1 MGAVHMIGQDANVKL
16 LRDNNSFLHT
26 VAMVPIGDFQHE
38 TLEIPFSTDS
48 SMDIDTTTLYDTIL
62 DQPWCLSLEST
73 TTANKVLLVTMKG
86 QLTMAREWVDNQ
98 LLEIYQQHISDKLD
112 VTTLQDHLCIPDIWQ
127 PPETMYFHHY
137 CHPH

>member
-1 MGAVHMIGQDANVKL
+1 
-16 LRDNNSFLHT
+16 
-26 VAMVPIGDFQHE
+26 
-38 TLEIPFSTDS
+38 
-48 SMDIDTTTLYDTIL
+48 MDIDTTTLYDTIL

-86 QLTMAREWVDNQ
+86 QLTMACEWVDNQ

-112 VTTLQDHLCIPDIWQ
+112 VTTLQDHLCIPDVCQ

-137 CHPH
+137 RHPH